1 MFLGL
6 IVDDMTRSNV
16 APDPLHW
23 WSPRK
28 IILQI
33 VLLQLTYT
41 LTATVL
47 VTFLV
52 LVMGAPFRLDYIF
65 LDTRYRQ
72 DNVFGLTICF
82 LSILNAGF
90 TYSDTRTLI

>member
-1 MFLGL
+1 MGWLRVAL
-6 IVDDMTRSNV
+6 IVDDMRRSNV

-33 VLLQLTYT
+33 LLLQLSYT
-41 LTATVL
+41 VTAILL

-65 LDTRYRQ
+65 LDLRYRQ
-72 DNVFGLTICF
+72 DNVFGLTIGF
-82 LSILNAGF
+82 LSIMNAGF
-90 TYSDTRTLI
+90 T